1 MSFRPDSPI
10 ELPNG
15 QLVCGAHGHVICGY
29 CTVDYSFMEI
39 EDDELGQDDEEESRQ
54 DDENEDNAN
63 NDRAFAGVLALR
75 PNSAG
80 GFTDMSIGNETR
92 VGTGRVIPTKFS
104 VPSGCDSPLALFRPD
119 IAPEAIP
126 PTIRFTNP
134 SKRSEFL
141 IFTDGACLNNGAA
154 NPRGG
159 CAFVFHPRIADRRGY
174 SSFQLEDKGP
184 TGQSHKHTSNRAELR
199 AVIAASRFRRWD
211 GEGCRSL
218 VFATDS
224 EYVVEGA
231 TNWIQGWIRRGWK
244 TSTGEPV
251 KNKDL
256 WQCLLGECERW
267 ADNGVKISFWRI
279 PRELNKDAD
288 RWAKDAA
295 AEGEHCAEFTDT
307 AGVLV

>member
-39 EDDELGQDDEEESRQ
+39 EEDESLQDDLEEDESSQ
-54 DDENEDNAN
+54 DDSEENDTHDHRPISLEI
-63 NDRAFAGVLALR
+63 LR
-75 PNSAG
+75 NSAG
-80 GFTDMSIGNETR
+80 GFPGMYFGDKTR
-92 VGTGRVIPTKFS
+92 VGTGKVIPTKFP
-104 VPSGCDSPLALFRPD
+104 VPSGCDSPHALFRPD
-119 IAPEAIP
+119 IATRAIP
-126 PTIRFTNP
+126 PTIRFINP
-134 SKRSEFL
+134 SKPTEFL

-159 CAFVFHPRIADRRGY
+159 CAFVFRPREADRRGY
-174 SSFQLEDKGP
+174 SSFRLEDKGP

-199 AVIAASRFRRWD
+199 AVIGASRYRRWD

-231 TNWIQGWIRRGWK
+231 TNWIHGWIRRGWK

-267 ADNGVKISFWRI
+267 ADNGVMISFWRI

-295 AEGEHCAEFTDT
+295 AEGEPHATFLHIN
-307 AGVLV
+307 GVLV

>member
-1 MSFRPDSPI
+1 MFVRPDSPI

-15 QLVCGAHGHVICGY
+15 QLVCGAHHLVICPY
-29 CTVDYSFMEI
+29 CTVDYSFIEI
-39 EDDELGQDDEEESRQ
+39 EEDEPGQHDSDEDDT
-54 DDENEDNAN
+54 
-63 NDRAFAGVLALR
+63 NDHYPFSVAGVAALR
-75 PNSAG
+75 RNSAG

-92 VGTGRVIPTKFS
+92 VGTGKVIPTKFP
-104 VPSGCDSPLALFRPD
+104 VPRGCDSPHALFRPG
-119 IAPEAIP
+119 ITPEASP
-126 PTIRFTNP
+126 PTIRFINP
-134 SKRSEFL
+134 SKPSEFL

-154 NPRGG
+154 HPRGG
-159 CAFVFHPRIADRRGY
+159 CAFVFKPSTADRPGY
-174 SSFQLEDKGP
+174 LSFQLEEKGP
-184 TGQSHKHTSNRAELR
+184 TGESHKHTSNRAELR
-199 AVIAASRFRRWD
+199 AVIGASRFRRWD
-211 GEGCRSL
+211 GEGCKSL

-231 TNWIQGWIRRGWK
+231 TNWIQGWMRRGWK

-279 PRELNKDAD
+279 PRELNKEAD

-295 AEGEHCAEFTDT
+295 AKEEQRAVFRDISGI
-307 AGVLV
+307 LV